1 MTSMRTETNTATPQP
16 AGRVAQALEIYRSI
30 AACNECM
37 AHSNDAHALAAAL
50 MLPCYQAGF
59 RRIVR
64 ALTPAEANALESVLR
79 RIRNTEPAF
88 QERASSMET
97 APP

>member
-1 MTSMRTETNTATPQP
+1 MTSMRTETNTATLQP
-16 AGRVAQALEIYRSI
+16 TGRVAQALEIHRSI
-30 AACNECM
+30 AACH
-37 AHSNDAHALAAAL
+37 AHIARNDTVHALTAAL

-79 RIRNTEPAF
+79 RIRHTEPAF

>member
-16 AGRVAQALEIYRSI
+16 AGRVAQALEICRSI
-30 AACNECM
+30 AACHEHI
-37 AHSNDAHALAAAL
+37 ARNDAVHALTAVL

-59 RRIVR
+59 RRL
-64 ALTPAEANALESVLR
+64 ALAMTPVEANALESVLR
-79 RIRNTEPAF
+79 QIRNTEPAF